1 MPFRKQQ
8 ARSIP
13 SDRPTQIGRWTGSSS
28 FVCVLRVAASFC
40 SDTLDGHTKTV
51 HPDHKHGPSGWS
63 IRRRRFAHP
72 AGVHEIHGAA
82 VETVRYPPAAEW
94 LYGLFEPTEQRQLN
108 AEMNALG
115 ANALICVAPARAAL
129 RSGPWAFA
137 IHSAPAMAIESW
149 REARWLHG
157 STLKQSRWGRG
168 RA

>member
-1 MPFRKQQ
+1 MR
-8 ARSIP
+8 
-13 SDRPTQIGRWTGSSS
+13 
-28 FVCVLRVAASFC
+28 
-40 SDTLDGHTKTV
+40 
-51 HPDHKHGPSGWS
+51 
-63 IRRRRFAHP
+63 IR
-72 AGVHEIHGAA
+72 
-82 VETVRYPPAAEW
+82 VETARRPPAAEW

-157 STLKQSRWGRG
+157 STWKQSRWGRDARKDASPSLLG
-168 RA
+168 YP